1 MDNNIEVAVFF
12 PSLVFVAQDKSFLD
26 IVREVSTENIILEND
41 LVSADQIYPVI
52 YSNNYA
58 NNQKLNDF
66 SSFIG
71 NTSWNILNDQGYDMV
86 NKRVFIDQ
94 MWTQEHYKYS
104 NMEQHIHG
112 QNAQLVGFYFI
123 AVPENSPFLLFHDP
137 RPGKTQIDL
146 PEKNQSELTNAS
158 RVANIKPQEG
168 MFVFSNA
175 WLPHSFTRNPSED
188 PFKLVHFIVSVKDI
202 GQQAEVI

>member
-41 LVSADQIYPVI
+41 LVSADSIYPVI